1 MESLKKIR
9 GDNQKKFFDFV
20 NADVAGMGRSEFVS
34 FLFQYEELLR
44 AFSDKF
50 QSDGI
55 PCKRMELV
63 TIANGESDEAF
74 NVLRTGFSQLQA
86 YLKGKLNVI
95 ADGPKG
101 KKAVNAPIATITAT
115 HELYADL
122 DSDSFT
128 LKSLPVA
135 LSPGL
140 DVEQDKKVLDLILV
154 SMLTE
159 YNLKP
164 SRLSTCARAKCGS
177 IFFRH
182 TDSTKYCST
191 RCSGAEVQAA
201 KRKRDK
207 AAK

>member
-1 MESLKKIR
+1 MEPSKKLR
-9 GDNQKKFFDFV
+9 GTNQKKFFDFV
-20 NADVAGMGRSEFVS
+20 NADVAGMGRSELVS

-55 PCKRMELV
+55 PCKRMALV
-63 TIANGESDEAF
+63 SIANGESEEDF
-74 NVLRTGFSQLQA
+74 NTLRNGFAQLQA
-86 YLKGKLNVI
+86 YLKEKLDAIV
-95 ADGPKG
+95 APKG
-101 KKAVNAPIATITAT
+101 DQANHALIATITAT
-115 HELYADL
+115 HELRIDL
-122 DSDSFT
+122 ESDSFT
-128 LKSLPVA
+128 LKPVPVV

-164 SRLSTCARAKCGS
+164 SRLSKCARAKCGN

-182 TDSTKYCST
+182 TDGTKYCST

-201 KRKRDK
+201 KRNRDK

>member
-1 MESLKKIR
+1 MEPSKKLR
-9 GDNQKKFFDFV
+9 GSNQKKFFDFV
-20 NADVAGMGRSEFVS
+20 NTDVAEMGRSELVS

-55 PCKRMELV
+55 SSKRMNMV
-63 TIANGESDEAF
+63 AAANGESEEDF
-74 NVLRTGFSQLQA
+74 NALRNGFGQLQA
-86 YLKGKLNVI
+86 YLKGKLTAI
-95 ADGPKG
+95 AAPKVDD
-101 KKAVNAPIATITAT
+101 AVNAPLATITAT
-115 HELYADL
+115 HELRL
-122 DSDSFT
+122 DPESDSFT
-128 LKSLPVA
+128 LKPVPVA
-135 LSPGL
+135 LSLGL

-164 SRLSTCARAKCGS
+164 SRLSKCARAKCGN

-182 TDSTKYCST
+182 TDGTKYCST

-201 KRKRDK
+201 KRNRDK